1 MFGIIG
7 MFNKYSNS
15 GKEKHKHVSGN
26 TYIHDEPVGNV
37 FTCTHKF
44 RDLHGRIYGYRIKDN
59 YYNETDYEAAVLK
72 DYIRNGMLEVT
83 NLKLT
88 SDGRLIDASPIKE
101 ELKVD
106 GISKADNFEWP
117 DYDMVEINRAF
128 VDALYKIIK
137 DTSTNVKNAELT
149 FVGVGK
155 ENVNSFLNKTEAS
168 GYKKYLFENKTVL
181 LIGNNDKYII
191 ASSAKMKLAN
201 TRVSG
206 ASTGVFE
213 GLKLKK
219 LVLKDIGSRSTED
232 MTNLFAFIDI
242 DDLDIASIVT
252 CSCKR
257 MSHMFNGA
265 KTRRLNLTNFE
276 VEYVET
282 FTNMFA
288 HCETEL
294 ICNNTKIL
302 NEWNN
307 RQR

>member
-1 MFGIIG
+1 MFGILD

-26 TYIHDEPVGNV
+26 TYIHDEPVGSV

-72 DYIRNGMLEVT
+72 DYIRNGMIVVT

-88 SDGRLIDASPIKE
+88 SDGRLVDASPIKE

-149 FVGVGK
+149 FVGVSK
-155 ENVNSFLNKTEAS
+155 ENINSFLNKTEAS

-201 TRVSG
+201 THVSG

-219 LVLKDIGSRSTED
+219 LVLKDIDSKSTED
-232 MTNLFAFIDI
+232 MTSLFAFIDI
-242 DDLDIASIVT
+242 DELDIASIVT
-252 CSCKR
+252 CRCKR
-257 MSHMFNGA
+257 MNHMFNGA
-265 KTRRLNLTNFE
+265 KTQRLNLTNFE
-276 VEYVET
+276 VDYVET

-294 ICNNTKIL
+294 ICNNIKIL

>member
-1 MFGIIG
+1 MFGILD

-26 TYIHDEPVGNV
+26 TYIHDEPVGSV

-72 DYIRNGMLEVT
+72 DYIRNGMIVVT

-88 SDGRLIDASPIKE
+88 SDGRLVDASPIKE

-149 FVGVGK
+149 FVGVSK
-155 ENVNSFLNKTEAS
+155 ENINSFLNKTEAS

-201 TRVSG
+201 THVSG

-219 LVLKDIGSRSTED
+219 LVLKDIDSKSTED
-232 MTNLFAFIDI
+232 MASLFAFIDI
-242 DDLDIASIVT
+242 DELDIAFIVT
-252 CSCKR
+252 CRCKR
-257 MSHMFNGA
+257 MNHMFNGA

-276 VEYVET
+276 VDYVET

>member
-117 DYDMVEINRAF
+117 DYDMVEIDRIF
-128 VDALYKIIK
+128 IDELYKIIK
-137 DTSTNVKNAELT
+137 DTATNVKNAELT
-149 FVGVGK
+149 FVRVNK
-155 ENVNSFLNKTEAS
+155 ENVNNFLNKTEAS
-168 GYKKYLFENKTVL
+168 GYKKYLFRNTTVL
-181 LIGNNDKYII
+181 LIGNNDKYVI
-191 ASSAKMKLAN
+191 ATSAKMKLAN
-201 TRVSG
+201 TYVSG
-206 ASTGVFE
+206 ASTGVFD

-219 LVLKDIGSRSTED
+219 LVLKDIDSRSTED

-294 ICNNTKIL
+294 ICNNSKIL

>member
-1 MFGIIG
+1 MFGILD

-26 TYIHDEPVGNV
+26 TYIHDEPVGSV

-72 DYIRNGMLEVT
+72 DYIRNGMIVVT

-88 SDGRLIDASPIKE
+88 SDGRLVDASPIKE

-149 FVGVGK
+149 FVGVSK
-155 ENVNSFLNKTEAS
+155 ENINSFLNKTEAS

-201 TRVSG
+201 THVSG

-219 LVLKDIGSRSTED
+219 LVLKDIDSKSTED
-232 MTNLFAFIDI
+232 MASLFAFIDI
-242 DDLDIASIVT
+242 DELDIAFIVT
-252 CSCKR
+252 CRCKR
-257 MSHMFNGA
+257 MNHMFNGA
-265 KTRRLNLTNFE
+265 KTQRLNLTNFE
-276 VEYVET
+276 VDYVET

-294 ICNNTKIL
+294 ICNNAKIL

>member
-1 MFGIIG
+1 MI
-7 MFNKYSNS
+7 
-15 GKEKHKHVSGN
+15 V
-26 TYIHDEPVGNV
+26 
-37 FTCTHKF
+37 
-44 RDLHGRIYGYRIKDN
+44 
-59 YYNETDYEAAVLK
+59 
-72 DYIRNGMLEVT
+72 VT

-88 SDGRLIDASPIKE
+88 SDGRLVDASPIKE

-149 FVGVGK
+149 FVGVSK
-155 ENVNSFLNKTEAS
+155 ENINSFLNKTEAS

-201 TRVSG
+201 THVSG
-206 ASTGVFE
+206 ASTGVFD

-219 LVLKDIGSRSTED
+219 LVLKDIDSKSTED
-232 MTNLFAFIDI
+232 MTSLFAFIDI
-242 DDLDIASIVT
+242 DELDMAFIVT
-252 CSCKR
+252 CRCKR
-257 MSHMFNGA
+257 MNHMFNGA
-265 KTRRLNLTNFE
+265 KTQRLNLTNFE
-276 VEYVET
+276 VDYVET